1 MSNFW
6 KISGIPHKGWILEYV
21 YDIREDGQFVDEDE
35 YETCMMCNYE
45 RIRYVHVVTYK
56 DVEEEYRVGCICA
69 EKMTDDYVKPKKHEQ
84 RLRNK
89 FHRCINW
96 LKKEWKTSKNGNFYL
111 KVKKHHILIYKDK
124 KSGKFRCKIGD
135 HFGKKQFDTFELAKI
150 AVFHGIEYFKE
161 KNEW

>member
-6 KISGIPHKGWILEYV
+6 KISGIQHKGWILEYV
-21 YDIREDGQFVDEDE
+21 YDIREDGHSVDEDE

-45 RIRYVHVVTYK
+45 RIRYVHVVTHQ
-56 DVEEEYRVGCICA
+56 DVGEEFRVGCICA

-84 RLRNK
+84 SLRNK
-89 FHRCINW
+89 SQRCINW

-124 KSGKFRCKIGD
+124 KSSKFRCKIRD
-135 HFGKKQFDTFELAKI
+135 YFGKKQFDTLELAKI

-161 KNEW
+161 KYEW